1 MQKLWKDTGNN
12 KTNNKS
18 TEATTSSNN
27 GTTEQQQMFFSYN
40 KHEYNPKINKVCILK

>member
-27 GTTEQQQMFFSYN
+27 GTTEQQQMFFSYSE
-40 KHEYNPKINKVCILK
+40 HEYNPKINKVCILK